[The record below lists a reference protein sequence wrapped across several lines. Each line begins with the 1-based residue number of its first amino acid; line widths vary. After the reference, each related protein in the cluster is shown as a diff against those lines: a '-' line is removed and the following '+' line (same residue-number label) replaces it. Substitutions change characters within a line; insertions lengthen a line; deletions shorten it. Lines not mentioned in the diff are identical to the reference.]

1 MKILS
6 LSMFSFLTVI
16 VVRFIYTDYYTS
28 IIHPDFTVPL
38 NKENLTLIKEYQN
51 TYKYLLFYVLII
63 LLFYV
68 INYLYIYRQYR
79 KINFL
84 YTLPLSLLIFDVYI
98 FFQFNEPFF
107 DITKFLVVEVVPPI
121 LLLFIFSKIKKN

>member
-38 NKENLTLIKEYQN
+38 NKESLTLIKEYQN

-84 YTLPLSLLIFDVYI
+84 YTLPLSLDF
-98 FFQFNEPFF
+98 
-107 DITKFLVVEVVPPI
+107 
-121 LLLFIFSKIKKN
+121 